1 MSRHVFVTVSCNSSF
16 DRTAIVMAASELSS
30 KLLLSSP
37 PFAKDSYSEKRG
49 KFVTLEKVRILQRFA
64 YPSLREFTHVKI
76 NFPMSI
82 SAVFILHRLNKRF
95 PFRHTFVEVVSN
107 DVDSSMD

>member
-37 PFAKDSYSEKRG
+37 PFAKDSYSEKTG
-49 KFVTLEKVRILQRFA
+49 KFVTFGKSEDFTKDLPILRYENLLTSKLTSQCR
-64 YPSLREFTHVKI
+64 
-76 NFPMSI
+76 
-82 SAVFILHRLNKRF
+82 
-95 PFRHTFVEVVSN
+95 
-107 DVDSSMD
+107 

>member
-37 PFAKDSYSEKRG
+37 PFAKESYSEKTG
-49 KFVTLEKVRILQRFA
+49 KFVTFGKSEDFTKICLSFATRIYSRQ
-64 YPSLREFTHVKI
+64 
-76 NFPMSI
+76 N
-82 SAVFILHRLNKRF
+82 
-95 PFRHTFVEVVSN
+95 
-107 DVDSSMD
+107 